1 MLLTYAQMKT
11 ELTRFKIPIIGVV
24 VGKLCEL
31 RAAAVVSAAIARA
44 HPRDYRKRLGPLGR
58 DRSWL
63 SPSDPPNEGSPISM
77 TVSRLIHD
85 HLFPVDDFWLED
97 EGMDYRED
105 ATVHLGLYQHRIS
118 YDEFTDMVSTDP
130 SELSDYAGFPL
141 MACLLGGWLDEDLD
155 HFWAIYNKRFRWGIP
170 TTPHLPGRDHYLS
183 PGILKKELKKRGIAS
198 LYNMFLA
205 IDGNTG
211 NIFFDFDYETDM
223 PPAIALETLMVL
235 HREWKRAQFIA
246 HECDRAF
253 DLITTDPQIYIKFLD
268 AYQASLRKRKVQ

>member
-1 MLLTYAQMKT
+1 MPLTYDQMKT
-11 ELTRFKIPIIGVV
+11 GLVRFKIPAIGAV
-24 VGKLCEL
+24 VGKLYEL
-31 RAAAVVSAAIARA
+31 RAVAVVCAAIARA
-44 HPRDYRKRLGPLGR
+44 HPRDYRKRLSPLGR

-63 SPSDPPNEGSPISM
+63 HPSSIQNGGSPISM

-97 EGMDYRED
+97 EGMDCREE

-130 SELSDYAGFPL
+130 GELSDYAGFPL

-155 HFWAIYNKRFRWGIP
+155 RFWAMYAKRFCWGIP
-170 TTPHLPGRDHYLS
+170 TAPHLPGRDHYLS
-183 PGILKKELKKRGIAS
+183 PGTLRKELKKRGLAP
-198 LYNMFLA
+198 LYSMFLA
-205 IDGNTG
+205 IDGSTG

-223 PPAIALETLMVL
+223 PPAIALETLVHL

-246 HECDRAF
+246 RECDQAF
-253 DLITTDPQIYIKFLD
+253 DLITTDPQVYIKFLD
-268 AYQASLRKRKVQ
+268 AYRASLRKRKAQ